1 MLTRRA
7 VLGAGAALLTAPL
20 CRAAKSSEGAL
31 YDSAL
36 VYITP
41 LHASGKESTCHAEV
55 WFVYFEGAIYV
66 VTASD
71 AWRARA
77 VRAGLDRARL
87 WVGEFGVWTRS
98 DGAYRS
104 APQIEARAELPDDA
118 LLQTRVLAEFG
129 KKYSREWQVWGPRFR
144 NGLADGS
151 RVMIRYRPI
160 G

>member
-1 MLTRRA
+1 MLTRRT
-7 VLGAGAALLTAPL
+7 VLAGAAALLAAPMY
-20 CRAAKSSEGAL
+20 RAAASGKGGA

-36 VYITP
+36 VYLTP
-41 LHASGKESTCHAEV
+41 LHRSGKESTCHAEV
-55 WFVYFEGAIYV
+55 WFVYFEGAFYV

-87 WVGEFGVWTRS
+87 WVGEFGVWTRA

-104 APQIEARAELPDDA
+104 APQVEARADLPQDGA
-118 LLQTRVLAEFG
+118 LRTRVLVEFA
-129 KKYSREWQVWGPRFR
+129 KKYSREWRVWGPRFR
-144 NGLADGS
+144 DGLADGS
-151 RVMIRYRPI
+151 RVLIRYRPN